1 MIQSGRQLGA
11 VLLVPMV
18 DPFGHHLELPQML
31 SGLCGAQVM
40 IGDHS
45 DTMSQK
51 ITQFEECVM
60 VG

>member
-1 MIQSGRQLGA
+1 M
-11 VLLVPMV
+11 LVPMV

>member
-1 MIQSGRQLGA
+1 M
-11 VLLVPMV
+11 LLVPV
-18 DPFGHHLELPQML
+18 ADLLGHLLELPQML

-45 DTMSQK
+45 HTMSQK